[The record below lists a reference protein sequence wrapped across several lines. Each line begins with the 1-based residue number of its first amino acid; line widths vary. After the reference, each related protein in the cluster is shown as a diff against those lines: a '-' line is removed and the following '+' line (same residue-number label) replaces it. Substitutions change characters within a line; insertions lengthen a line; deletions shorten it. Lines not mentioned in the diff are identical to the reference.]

1 MVLVRT
7 LPVTSLID
15 NFDPAMVICA
25 VVMMD
30 KWTLGHHLSAAVH
43 HSAAESNGSK
53 EPGLLSMC
61 PPTGPRAAD

>member
-1 MVLVRT
+1 M
-7 LPVTSLID
+7 TSLID
-15 NFDPAMVICA
+15 NSDPAMVICA

-30 KWTLGHHLSAAVH
+30 KWSLGHHLSAAVTVH

-53 EPGLLSMC
+53 ELSLLTIC

>member
-1 MVLVRT
+1 
-7 LPVTSLID
+7 VTSLID
-15 NFDPAMVICA
+15 NSDPAMVICA

-30 KWTLGHHLSAAVH
+30 KWTLGHHLVLLFAVH

-53 EPGLLSMC
+53 ELGLLSMC